1 MSKSIKILIFKTDRL
16 GDLINI
22 SPIIYNLKQ
31 HFKNIDLT
39 IVCSKYNSQIL
50 KYYPE
55 VTNVL
60 IFQKSLSFFYLKYFR
75 KLFMRKYDYL
85 FQFDGKK
92 NSYIS
97 SIFINSKIKCGIRFV
112 KQKRIFNKIH
122 NISRPNYL
130 IQKFFNHLEFCN
142 EDYQS
147 KDNHKF
153 HHLSLYLNII
163 KKYNINVASINHYL
177 NYSEKNKQK
186 IENYL
191 HLHIDQR
198 WDLYNSNFFKKFL
211 NKLNEVSITKNIVI
225 TSNLG
230 GNKFYNDLK
239 NQTYKLKS
247 FHFKDDVTLES
258 LLNIILY
265 SNTVLTV
272 HSGLIVHAAAAF
284 NKNIVDLVPE
294 NIYNE
299 LDRWIP
305 LNVNYKR
312 YNINNF
318 IDLTLDN
325 ND

>member
-1 MSKSIKILIFKTDRL
+1 MSKCTKILIFKTDRL
-16 GDLINI
+16 GDMLNI
-22 SPIIYNLKQ
+22 SPIIHNLKQ
-31 HFKNIDLT
+31 HFKYIDLT

-60 IFQKSLSFFYLKYFR
+60 IFQDSMFFFYFKYFK
-75 KLFMRKYDYL
+75 KLFMNKYDYL

-92 NSYIS
+92 NSYFS

-112 KQKRIFNKIH
+112 KKKKILNKTY

-130 IQKFFNHLEFCN
+130 TQKFFNHLEFCD

-147 KDNHKF
+147 KDNNKF
-153 HHLSLYLNII
+153 HYLSLYINII
-163 KKYNINVASINHYL
+163 KKYKINVTSLSHYL

-198 WDLYNSNFFKKFL
+198 WDLYDLSFFKKFL
-211 NKLNEVSITKNIVI
+211 KKLNEVSIKHNIVI

-230 GNKFYNDLK
+230 GNKFYNNLK
-239 NQTYKLKS
+239 NQTNKLKT
-247 FHFKDDVTLES
+247 FHFRDDVSLES

-265 SNTVLTV
+265 SKSVLTI

-284 NKNIVDLVPE
+284 NKNIIDLVPK

-305 LNVNYKR
+305 FNVNYKR
-312 YNINNF
+312 YNIDNF
-318 IDLTLDN
+318 LDLTLDN